1 MAWRCV
7 IHGADARNSPISVAS
22 GRSPVLSGLTKRK
35 QQPGRDMLVVGS
47 SELTV
52 RLLGEGLVDE
62 VRIMV
67 APVML
72 GPAGRCFAPRTC
84 GSA

>member
-1 MAWRCV
+1 
-7 IHGADARNSPISVAS
+7 
-22 GRSPVLSGLTKRK
+22 
-35 QQPGRDMLVVGS
+35 MLVVGS